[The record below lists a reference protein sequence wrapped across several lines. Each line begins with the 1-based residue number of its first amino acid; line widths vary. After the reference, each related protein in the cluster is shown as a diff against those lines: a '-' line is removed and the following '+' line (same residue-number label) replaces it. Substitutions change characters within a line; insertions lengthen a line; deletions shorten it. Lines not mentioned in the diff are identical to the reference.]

1 MGAVSFD
8 KYQAAGNDFL
18 VVLARRARGQDAA
31 ELARALCPRRDGVGA
46 DGLLWLTQDEA
57 AGWSVAV
64 YNADGSLAET
74 SGNGLRCA
82 FRYLLDHALVPGED
96 DLAVQSGAGPVRAR
110 REGAG
115 LAIDMG
121 PPRFAGDNLPPRD
134 GEVTRVRLALGRR
147 ILCGLAVSMGNP
159 HLVIELDAGE
169 APDEFPLEAAARAAE
184 ASGAFPQGVNVEV
197 VRVLTPRRVEGRVW
211 ERGVGETRACG
222 SGACATVGAL
232 SVLGTVRSPTEVRM
246 PGGVLQV
253 SWRGVPPAD
262 LWLSGPADKVF
273 TGSWEGPAQRRN
285 WG

>member
-1 MGAVSFD
+1 MGAVSFE
-8 KYQAAGNDFL
+8 KYQATGNDF
-18 VVLARRARGQDAA
+18 VVVEGRRARGRDAA
-31 ELARALCPRRDGVGA
+31 ELARGMCPRRAGVGA
-46 DGLLWLTQDEA
+46 DGLLWLTRDDA
-57 AGWSVAV
+57 AGWSVGV
-64 YNADGSLAET
+64 YNADGTLAET

-82 FRYLLDHALVPGED
+82 FRYLLDHELVEADD
-96 DLAVQSGAGPVRAR
+96 DLAVESGAGRVRAR
-110 REGAG
+110 LTGDD

-121 PPRFAGDNLPPRD
+121 PPRFADGNLPPLD

-169 APDEFPLEAAARAAE
+169 DPADFPLEAAAGAAG
-184 ASGAFPQGVNVEV
+184 ASGAFVQGVNVEV
-197 VRVLTPRRVEGRVW
+197 VRLQTPHRLEARVW

-232 SVLGTVRSPTEVRM
+232 SMLGRVQAPTEVRM

-262 LWLSGPADKVF
+262 LWLSGPAVKVF
-273 TGSWEGPAQRRN
+273 AGSWEGTAQRRSRA
-285 WG
+285 